1 MRLSLGPVLY
11 FWPRQQIL
19 DFYQQIAESAVDIVY
34 LGETVCAKR
43 KQLNTRDWLELADTL
58 QRAGKEVVL
67 STLALCEAES
77 DLKTLQRLC
86 ENDSFKVE
94 ANDMGAI
101 GLLEGKAFV
110 CGHSVNVY
118 NQHSMAFL
126 NALGLTRWVA
136 PVELSRQ
143 TLSEL
148 QALRPAGIET
158 EIFAWGRLPLAYSA
172 RCFTARAHNLQKDD
186 CQFRCLDYPEG
197 MLLST
202 QEDQTFLNIN
212 GIQTQ
217 SAQTCNLLPELHT
230 LRSLGIDVLR
240 ISPQA
245 QHTDKVIDIFQRC
258 MRGELDLTEGN
269 AHLHRLASSGLCNGY
284 WHGEAGMKFHPSQLR
299 A

>member
-1 MRLSLGPVLY
+1 MRLSLGPILY

-19 DFYQQIAESAVDIVY
+19 DFYQQIAQSPVDIVY

-43 KQLNTRDWLELADTL
+43 KQLRTNDWLQLADTL
-58 QRAGKEVVL
+58 HQAGKEVVL
-67 STLALCEAES
+67 STLALCEAEA

-86 ENDSFKVE
+86 DNDQYLVE
-94 ANDMGAI
+94 ANDMGAV
-101 GLLEGKAFV
+101 GLRDGRPFV
-110 CGHSVNVY
+110 CGHSVNLY
-118 NQHSMAFL
+118 NQHSVEFL
-126 NALGLTRWVA
+126 SHLGMKRWVV

-148 QALRPAGIET
+148 QQLKPESIET

-217 SAQTCNLLPELHT
+217 SAQTCNLLPELHSLKT
-230 LRSLGIDVLR
+230 LGVDILR

-245 QHTDKVIDIFQRC
+245 SHTNKVIEIFHRC
-258 MRGELDLTEGN
+258 LNGELKLDEGN
-269 AHLHRLASSGLCNGY
+269 ARLQTLASSGLCNGY
-284 WHGEAGMKFHPSQLR
+284 WHGQAGMKFHASALR